1 MKEIDTLKHV
11 QDSASLSMIMDD
23 VHSGKSS
30 TGEYYFIITLILII
44 VAVFL
49 LYRYFHSKHYLLKQ
63 KLMNEDVDFSHIID
77 NAFLSKNLYDMLKVK
92 CHPDCFASY
101 PNLQPKATEIFAN
114 IVNNKYNY

>member
-49 LYRYFHSKHYLLKQ
+49 LYTILR
-63 KLMNEDVDFSHIID
+63 
-77 NAFLSKNLYDMLKVK
+77 
-92 CHPDCFASY
+92 
-101 PNLQPKATEIFAN
+101 
-114 IVNNKYNY
+114 